1 MKFKDNIAF
10 ISGGL
15 GDLGKAIAIKL
26 AEQGAH
32 ISVADIKNPE
42 DSIELENKIKN
53 LGRKFLYLKLDL
65 ADAKNVIIWH
75 EATKKQIGTP
85 DLIIYSSAIINVVTS
100 FMELTDAQWANEVAV
115 NLNTAFYMSKT
126 CSQELI
132 KENKPGRIVLIGSWA
147 GHVVH
152 SHIPSYCVSKA
163 GLRML
168 CQCIAKELAPHQIIV
183 NEIAPGYVD
192 AGLSGRFFE
201 KNPAGR
207 ETSKQK
213 VPNRQLISSEE
224 VADNV
229 LFLCDPNNKH
239 MVGSTLLMDGGLSLT
254 IQGK

>member
-1 MKFKDNIAF
+1 MKFKDNVAF

-15 GDLGKAIAIKL
+15 GDLGKAIAIKF

-32 ISVADIKNPE
+32 ISVADIK
-42 DSIELENKIKN
+42 DSKEAVELENKIKS
-53 LGRKFLYLKLDL
+53 LGRKFLYMKLDL
-65 ADAKNVIIWH
+65 AEAKNVTAWH
-75 EATKKQIGTP
+75 EATQKQIGTP
-85 DLIIYSSAIINVVTS
+85 DLIIYSSAIINVVKS
-100 FMELTDAQWANEVAV
+100 FMEVTDAQWDNEVAV
-115 NLNTAFYMSKT
+115 NLNTAFYMSKA
-126 CSQELI
+126 CSQALL
-132 KENKPGRIVLIGSWA
+132 KEKKPGRIVLIGSWA

-168 CQCIAKELAPHQIIV
+168 CQCIAKELAPHNIVV

-201 KNPAGR
+201 KDPVGK
-207 ETSKQK
+207 EESKQK

-239 MVGSTLLMDGGLSLT
+239 MIGSTLLMDGGLSLK
-254 IQGK
+254 Q

>member
-1 MKFKDNIAF
+1 MKFKDNVAF

-15 GDLGKAIAIKL
+15 GDLGKAIAIKF

-32 ISVADIKNPE
+32 ISVADIKEPKE
-42 DSIELENKIKN
+42 ALELEKKVKSM
-53 LGRKFLYLKLDL
+53 GRKFLYMKLDL
-65 ADAKNVIIWH
+65 AEAKNVNAWH
-75 EATKKQIGTP
+75 EATQKQIGTP
-85 DLIIYSSAIINVVTS
+85 DLIIYSSAIINVVKS
-100 FMELTDAQWANEVAV
+100 FMEVTDAQWDNEVAV
-115 NLNTAFYMSKT
+115 NLNTAFYMSKA
-126 CSQELI
+126 CSQALL
-132 KENKPGRIVLIGSWA
+132 KEKKPGRIVLIGSWA

-168 CQCIAKELAPHQIIV
+168 CQCIAKELAPHNIVV

-201 KNPAGR
+201 KDPVGK
-207 ETSKQK
+207 EESKQK

-239 MVGSTLLMDGGLSLT
+239 MIGSTLLMDGGLSLK
-254 IQGK
+254 Q

>member
-10 ISGGL
+10 VSGGL

-32 ISVADIKNPE
+32 ISVADIKDPK
-42 DSIELENKIKN
+42 DSLELEKKIKS
-53 LGRKFLYLKLDL
+53 LGRKFLYVKADL
-65 ADAKNVIIWH
+65 SEAKNVIAWH
-75 EATKKQIGTP
+75 ESTKKQIGTP
-85 DLIIYSSAIINVVTS
+85 DIIIYSSAIINVVKS
-100 FMELTDAQWANEVAV
+100 FMEVTDAQWENEIGV

-126 CSQELI
+126 CSQALMQE
-132 KENKPGRIVLIGSWA
+132 KKAGRIVLIGSWA

-168 CQCIAKELAPHQIIV
+168 CQCIAKELAPYNIIV

-201 KNPAGR
+201 KDPVAK
-207 ETSKQK
+207 EASKQK